1 VRHRAP
7 AAAAAADAATADAA
21 LFDASRD
28 ALDAAAA
35 AAAAAQGGAC
45 ARIYVRWA
53 RSCRV
58 IRDVI

>member
-45 ARIYVRWA
+45 ARRYVRWA
-53 RSCRV
+53 CSCRV
-58 IRDVI
+58 IHNII